1 MGPLLDIELWPILKI
16 LGQLLFSASDN
27 LGGRFYLT
35 GNTTFSQIE
44 SLIFVMDFV
53 LKKCQ
58 INKGILVSNSFGK
71 MCQINM
77 GTKCQIN
84 VGTQHNTIR
93 KCQINM
99 GRNLSR

>member
-1 MGPLLDIELWPILKI
+1 
-16 LGQLLFSASDN
+16 
-27 LGGRFYLT
+27 
-35 GNTTFSQIE
+35 
-44 SLIFVMDFV
+44 MDFV

-58 INKGILVSNSFGK
+58 INKGILVSNSYGK

-99 GRNLSR
+99 GRNLSRLSVMSN